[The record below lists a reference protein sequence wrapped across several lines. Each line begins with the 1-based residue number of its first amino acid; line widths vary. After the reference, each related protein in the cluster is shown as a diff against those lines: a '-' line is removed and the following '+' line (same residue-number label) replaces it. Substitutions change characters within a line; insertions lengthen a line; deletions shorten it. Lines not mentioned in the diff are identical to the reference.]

1 MASVGRSDASP
12 HAAGPE
18 PNVDSM
24 AVTFIA
30 QRNRLSE
37 RAARRD
43 QHDSR
48 YGKEKRQVL
57 IRYWLGRAQEDAAWL
72 LEGRGAE

>member
-1 MASVGRSDASP
+1 
-12 HAAGPE
+12 
-18 PNVDSM
+18 M